1 MSTRRTIAAAT
12 ALLALGFG
20 VAAQTPATRA
30 ARQPVPPSRPTAP
43 VGPDLGVPATPAETA
58 AADIS
63 VGPDGAGLPPGSGT
77 PKQGAEVYAAKCVAC
92 HGADGANGINDRL
105 VSGRGGRGTLTSPS
119 PVKTIGSYW
128 PYATTIFDYE
138 RRAMPY
144 PAPHSLTDNETY
156 AITAYVLHLNGI
168 IGPDDV
174 MDAASLPKVR
184 MPNRDGFVNRNG
196 RGR

>member
-128 PYATTIFDYE
+128 PYATTIFDYI
-138 RRAMPY
+138 RRAMPFQT
-144 PAPHSLTDNETY
+144 PESLTNDQVY
-156 AITAYVLHLNGI
+156 ALTAYLLSENGI
-168 IGPDDV
+168 IGANDT
-174 MDAASLPKVR
+174 MNAQTLPQVK
-184 MPNRDGFVNRNG
+184 MPNRNGFIDMSRQ
-196 RGR
+196 